1 MEEALE
7 GIIQAGCYRVLTSGG
22 RNTVSEGMEQ
32 IKALVE
38 QAKGRVQ
45 IMAGSG
51 VNAANANTLITLG
64 VDAIHLSGKS
74 SRDSEMEFRNPN
86 VFMGGVSGLP
96 EYEQYY
102 SDVEKIKAVLDNVK
116 FRI

>member
-1 MEEALE
+1 MTRNMEEALE
-7 GIIQAGCYRVLTSGG
+7 GIIQGRMLPGLTSGG

-74 SRDSEMEFRNPN
+74 SRTVKWNSVTRTCSWAGFRDYRNTSN
-86 VFMGGVSGLP
+86 ITVMLR
-96 EYEQYY
+96 
-102 SDVEKIKAVLDNVK
+102 K
-116 FRI
+116 